1 MAAKRE
7 IRTTLAL
14 DGEKEYQKALGEAQ
28 RGLRVLGSE
37 LKLASAEFE
46 TNGDKQAFL
55 TAKSQTLRSEIA
67 QQEEIVK
74 SLEGAVKDAGEK
86 YGETAGKT
94 DEYRLKL
101 NNAKAALERMRR
113 ELDTT
118 DREAQDLGR
127 DSVRVGRQLEDGIGD
142 GAEQAKESLESMAA
156 QMKQSLEDIKSS
168 SFVTAAGSA
177 WNMAQGVYQ
186 TFSGIE
192 RDTRDYRMS
201 VAMLEQLAEKK
212 GFDFSWVKQQALD
225 VAGQTGDLEGAYKG
239 MASLLNTG
247 FDTNDMVLA
256 IQNIKG
262 ALIDFPDTYTFDGLA
277 EGLLQTIQTGTATG
291 QYADLIQRLQYSTED
306 FNKAMENSKTEI
318 GDLQVAL
325 SYLSANG
332 LDETAKKFEENNKE
346 IIEANDAENHLK
358 DSMATLGGTVA
369 PTVTKLTEGAA
380 NVLDGINQSLV
391 SVKEHGFWGSL
402 VEGEKRKSAE
412 EDAEDMANYQQ
423 FGRWVDS
430 LLGQGEEKGMEA
442 GKASAFQFADGF
454 LSMLKENFGGGAE
467 KAIDY
472 SDSYVQELMKQY
484 DAVHRQLVETE
495 DEALSQELSR
505 KETELQ
511 MQIDAAMDGLSL
523 SMEGI
528 GEDQAQTGRWVEEM
542 FGGNE
547 GKGEEAGKASAFE
560 YADGFFSALKE
571 TFGAGDQDAVDYSD
585 SYVQELRAQLK
596 EVHEQ
601 LVETDDEALAA
612 QLSAREAELI
622 RQIDEAMDGINQN
635 MNDKGKEA
643 ADDAEITGQNVGI
656 GLGNGMARERGTV
669 LAQAQTTVNS
679 VAAVLGQLNSM
690 VFGPT
695 VAVGST
701 FTRGLYDTPTSSG
714 GSNKGGSKI
723 GTQSLAVNVNLD
735 GKTVAKATLPHLDS
749 YLGTSTARNNA

>member
-1 MAAKRE
+1 MAVKRE

-14 DGEKEYQKALGEAQ
+14 DGENEYKKALSEAQ

-86 YGETAGKT
+86 YGETAKAT
-94 DEYRLKL
+94 DDYQIKL
-101 NNAKAALERMRR
+101 NSAKATLEKMRR
-113 ELDTT
+113 ELDAT

-142 GAEQAKESLESMAA
+142 GADQAKESLESMAA

-186 TFSGIE
+186 GLSGLE
-192 RDTRDYRMS
+192 ESSRDYNRTL
-201 VAMLEQLAEKK
+201 AMFKQNVQDS
-212 GFDFSWVKQQALD
+212 GFDYDWAKGKADEVASITGDIESALAGVKALT
-225 VAGQTGDLEGAYKG
+225 QTGWNSDEITEAINNIVGA
-239 MASLLNTG
+239 
-247 FDTNDMVLA
+247 V
-256 IQNIKG
+256 IKYDG
-262 ALIDFPDTYTFDGLA
+262 TTFDGLA
-277 EGLLQTIQTGTATG
+277 QSIQETVSKGEATG
-291 QYADLIQRLQYSTED
+291 QFAQLIESMGFDVKEFNEAMKNAETPTGRLQIALAYLTSSGLSETK
-306 FNKAMENSKTEI
+306 KA
-318 GDLQVAL
+318 
-325 SYLSANG
+325 
-332 LDETAKKFEENNKE
+332 FEQNNE
-346 IIEANDAENHLK
+346 QLIEAQSASNRLK
-358 DSMATLGGTVA
+358 DAWASLGEKAGIVSTPIKNNLAAALEEVN
-369 PTVTKLTEGAA
+369 TIIDDMMEKGIWEG
-380 NVLDGINQSLV
+380 L
-391 SVKEHGFWGSL
+391 KEHGNEQLIPKDTSNWLTFEDVSNFWQDLFG
-402 VEGEKRKSAE
+402 GEK
-412 EDAEDMANYQQ
+412 EDDKQ
-423 FGRWVDS
+423 
-430 LLGQGEEKGMEA
+430 A
-442 GKASAFQFADGF
+442 GK
-454 LSMLKENFGGGAE
+454 
-467 KAIDY
+467 
-472 SDSYVQELMKQY
+472 
-484 DAVHRQLVETE
+484 
-495 DEALSQELSR
+495 
-505 KETELQ
+505 
-511 MQIDAAMDGLSL
+511 
-523 SMEGI
+523 
-528 GEDQAQTGRWVEEM
+528 
-542 FGGNE
+542 
-547 GKGEEAGKASAFE
+547 EAGKASAFE

-695 VAVGST
+695 VAVGGSL
-701 FTRGLYDTPTSSG
+701 TRGLYDTPTSSG
-714 GSNKGGSKI
+714 GSNKGGNKI